1 MATCNQD
8 VEYSEIT
15 ISGTREELEQLIET
29 GLRKANMDNFTKCGS
44 ISLKEY
50 LWEIIDKCEHGTWLN
65 QDVCEEEES

>member
-29 GLRKANMDNFTKCGS
+29 GLRRADMDN
-44 ISLKEY
+44 
-50 LWEIIDKCEHGTWLN
+50 WEIIDKCEHGTWLN

>member
-29 GLRKANMDNFTKCGS
+29 GLRRADMNN
-44 ISLKEY
+44 
-50 LWEIIDKCEHGTWLN
+50 WEIIDKCEHGTWLN
-65 QDVCEEEES
+65 QDVGEEEES

>member
-29 GLRKANMDNFTKCGS
+29 GLRRADMNN
-44 ISLKEY
+44 
-50 LWEIIDKCEHGTWLN
+50 WEIIDKCEHGTWLN

>member
-15 ISGTREELEQLIET
+15 FSGTREELEQLIET
-29 GLRKANMDNFTKCGS
+29 GLRRADMNN
-44 ISLKEY
+44 
-50 LWEIIDKCEHGTWLN
+50 WEIIDKCEHGTWLN